1 VAHLAVAT
9 MTDIPIM
16 FSTAM
21 VLALLAGRKLMTRRL
36 AWKDP
41 VSFYDPEDD
50 QDAQAPK
57 LRRRGWKVSGRD
69 DLDHRI
75 GWPPTPWQKVK
86 PGDRLWVREEWRVG
100 KTHETKK
107 PTELPE
113 RKCTIIFTAGGSMG
127 NADGGWTP
135 DLNYPSS
142 KPGTFPDWAGR
153 RRASMHLPRWGSRI
167 TLLVKETKIERLQ
180 SISDDDCFY
189 EGLIPYGERDPD
201 GRIFCHPFRE
211 NEGWIGK
218 EAFGELWK
226 HLHGEE
232 SWDANP
238 EVVALGFRVVNANID
253 APEAQAA

>member
-1 VAHLAVAT
+1 MGAHTDATPRRPHHYSRGLLRRLRLTARGWRSAAGAVAHLAVAT

-86 PGDRLWVREEWRVG
+86 PGDRLWCARNGVLARPM
-100 KTHETKK
+100 K
-107 PTELPE
+107 PRSRPNY
-113 RKCTIIFTAGGSMG
+113 RSG
-127 NADGGWTP
+127 NA
-135 DLNYPSS
+135 PSFS
-142 KPGTFPDWAGR
+142 PLA
-153 RRASMHLPRWGSRI
+153 ARWGMQ
-167 TLLVKETKIERLQ
+167 TEAGLQ
-180 SISDDDCFY
+180 I
-189 EGLIPYGERDPD
+189 
-201 GRIFCHPFRE
+201 
-211 NEGWIGK
+211 
-218 EAFGELWK
+218 
-226 HLHGEE
+226 
-232 SWDANP
+232 
-238 EVVALGFRVVNANID
+238 
-253 APEAQAA
+253 